1 MSIIIRRKADTV
13 RIATVTS
20 VLSCSAQEKL
30 STVKTLSF
38 ETMLEGTMERIND
51 ADAYIAE
58 FENDF
63 YDVTKVKKA
72 LQGGLYKISLDC
84 EHVSYRLS
92 NSNNRITE
100 VTATGTPREILTVLL
115 AGTEFHVGDVESNE
129 PATFSVTSETT
140 RRAAIL
146 GYAASMGF
154 DVVFADYFVHL
165 YLHRGSTRTKE
176 LVDRNVVS
184 VSKTVDKADGTR
196 AYACTIRNPSGISLG
211 DEVHF
216 AFSKLGIDE
225 NVRVVG
231 MTRQPF
237 TSKDVALEVDNY
249 APTIESQFARIET
262 SMVAKGKNYYGV
274 KISAEDGLA
283 ISRADGT
290 ARIKMNADEFAMQ
303 AEDSEGNMQ
312 NRIFFDPISGDYK
325 FIGNVNI
332 NGGEINI
339 GNNFRVDQQG
349 NAYLAGDAT
358 IYGGKYYAG
367 SPEDMEGFSQMTA
380 DGFVV
385 YNGQTDV
392 KLRFGY
398 TSNGEDFPY
407 VQLGSGSGAS
417 TDYGLIKKFS
427 DGLWIG
433 NSDPA
438 DASGTFKAKVGY
450 NGMFFKF
457 EDNTAY
463 IVHDAQMRNIYT
475 GAAIAKFG

>member
-1 MSIIIRRKADTV
+1 MSIIIRRKTDTA
-13 RIATVTS
+13 RIATLNS
-20 VLSCSAQEKL
+20 VLSCSVTEKL
-30 STVKTLSF
+30 TTEKTLSF
-38 ETMLEGTMERIND
+38 ETVIDSSMERIND
-51 ADAYIAE
+51 TDAYIAE
-58 FENDF
+58 FEEDY
-63 YDVTKVKKA
+63 YDVVKVKKA
-72 LQGGLYKISLDC
+72 LAGGLYKITLDC

-92 NSNNRITE
+92 NSSNIINE
-100 VTATGTPREILTVLL
+100 VTATGNPRQIMTVLL
-115 AGTEFHVGDVESNE
+115 AGTEFHVGDIESNE

-140 RRAAIL
+140 RRAAVL
-146 GYAASMGF
+146 SFAASMGL
-154 DVVFADYFVHL
+154 DVDFRDYYVHL
-165 YLHRGSTRTKE
+165 YQHRGSTTVKE

-184 VSKTVDKADGTR
+184 ISKTTDKADGSR
-196 AYACTIRNPSGISLG
+196 SYSCTIRKPDNLILG

-216 AFSKLGIDE
+216 AFDKLGINE
-225 NVRVVG
+225 NVRVIG
-231 MTRQPF
+231 IARQPF
-237 TSKDVALEVDNY
+237 TSKDIALEVDNY
-249 APTIESQFARIET
+249 TPTIESQFARIET
-262 SMVAKGKNYYGV
+262 SMEAKGKNYYGV
-274 KISAEDGLA
+274 KISGEDGLS
-283 ISRADGT
+283 ITRADGS
-290 ARIKMNADEFAMQ
+290 ARVKMNADEFSMQ
-303 AEDSEGNMQ
+303 AADNQGRLQ
-312 NRIFFDPISGDYK
+312 DKIFFDPVSGDYK

-339 GNNFRVDQQG
+339 GNNFRVDQNG

-367 SPEDMEGFSQMTA
+367 SPSDMEGFSQMTA

-385 YNGQTDV
+385 YNAQTDV

-407 VQLGSGSGAS
+407 VQLGSGSGQN

-438 DASGTFKAKVGY
+438 DASGEFKAKAGY

-457 EDNTAY
+457 ADNTAY
-463 IVHDAQMRNIYT
+463 VVHNTVMKNIYT

>member
-1 MSIIIRRKADTV
+1 MSIIIRRKADNA
-13 RIATVTS
+13 RIAAVNY
-20 VLSCSAQEKL
+20 VLSCSATEKL

-38 ETMLEGTMERIND
+38 ETLLDGPIERMND
-51 ADAYIAE
+51 TDAYIAE

-63 YDVTKVKKA
+63 YDVVKMNKA
-72 LQGGLYKISLDC
+72 LKQGSYRIGIDC

-92 NSNNRITE
+92 GSANVITE
-100 VTATGTPREILTVLL
+100 VSATGTPREVLTVLL

-146 GYAASMGF
+146 SYAASMGF
-154 DVVFADYFVHL
+154 DVVFSDYFVHL
-165 YLHRGSTRTKE
+165 YLHRGSQTVKN
-176 LVDRNVVS
+176 LVERNVVS
-184 VSKTVDKADGTR
+184 VSKTTDKADGTR
-196 AYACTIRNPSGISLG
+196 SYSCTVRKPTGIALG

-237 TSKDVALEVDNY
+237 TSEDVALEVDHY
-249 APTIESQFARIET
+249 TPTIESQFARIET
-262 SMVAKGKNYYGV
+262 NMVAKGRNYYGV
-274 KISAEDGLA
+274 KISVEEGLA
-283 ISRADGT
+283 ISRPDGT
-290 ARIKMNADEFAMQ
+290 AKVKMNADEFAMQ
-303 AEDSEGNMQ
+303 AADENGNLQ
-312 NRIFFDPISGDYK
+312 NRIYFDPVTGDYK

-339 GNNFRVDQQG
+339 GNNFRVDQYG

-438 DASGTFKAKVGY
+438 DASGTFQAKTGY

-463 IVHDAQMRNIYT
+463 IVHDANMRNIYT

>member
-1 MSIIIRRKADTV
+1 MSIILRRKTDNT

-38 ETMLEGTMERIND
+38 ETVLEGAMERVND
-51 ADAYIAE
+51 TDAYVAE

-63 YDVTKVKKA
+63 YDVAKVKKA
-72 LQGGLYKISLDC
+72 LAGGIYKISLDC

-92 NSNNRITE
+92 GAGNTITE

-129 PATFSVTSETT
+129 PATFSITSETT
-140 RRAAIL
+140 RRAAVL
-146 GYAASMGF
+146 SYAASMGLE
-154 DVVFADYFVHL
+154 VVFADYFVHL
-165 YLHRGSTRTKE
+165 VAHRGDTRIKN
-176 LVDRNVVS
+176 LVERNVVS
-184 VSKTVDKADGTR
+184 ISKTVDKAGGGR
-196 AYACTIRNPSGISLG
+196 SYACTVRKPSGITLG

-237 TSKDVALEVDNY
+237 TSNDVSLEVDNY
-249 APTIESQFARIET
+249 APSIESQFARIET
-262 SMVAKGKNYYGV
+262 NMVAKGRNYYGV
-274 KISAEDGLA
+274 KITAEDGLA
-283 ISRADGT
+283 ITRADGT
-290 ARIKMNADEFAMQ
+290 AKVAMNADEFAMQ
-303 AEDSEGNMQ
+303 AADEHGQLQ
-312 NRIFFDPISGDYK
+312 NRIYFDPVSGDYK

-339 GNNFRVDQQG
+339 GNNFRVDQYG

-438 DASGTFKAKVGY
+438 DASGTFRAKAGY

-463 IVHDAQMRNIYT
+463 IVHDANMRNIYT

>member
-1 MSIIIRRKADTV
+1 MSIILRRKNDTA
-13 RIATVTS
+13 RIATITS
-20 VLSCSAQEKL
+20 VLSCSVKEKL
-30 STVKTLSF
+30 STEKTMSF
-38 ETMLEGTMERIND
+38 ETMLEGAMERVND
-51 ADAYIAE
+51 TDAYIAE

-63 YDVTKVKKA
+63 YDVSKVKKA

-92 NSNNRITE
+92 NSSNVINE
-100 VTATGTPREILTVLL
+100 VTATGNPREIMTVLL

-146 GYAASMGF
+146 SYAASMGF
-154 DVVFADYFVHL
+154 DVVFSDYFVHL
-165 YLHRGSTRTKE
+165 YLHRGSTAIKE

-196 AYACTIRNPSGISLG
+196 SYSCSVRSPSGIYLG

-274 KISAEDGLA
+274 KISAEEGLS
-283 ISRADGT
+283 ISRQDGS
-290 ARIKMNADEFAMQ
+290 ARVRMNADEFAMQ
-303 AEDSEGNMQ
+303 AADSQGNLQ

-339 GNNFRVDQQG
+339 GNNFRVDQNG

-367 SPEDMEGFSQMTA
+367 RPEDSEGFSQMTA

-385 YNGQTDV
+385 YNAQTDV

-407 VQLGSGSGAS
+407 VQLGSGSGLN

-438 DASGTFKAKVGY
+438 DASGEFKAKNGY

-457 EDNTAY
+457 ADNTAY
-463 IVHDAQMRNIYT
+463 VVHNTVMKNIYT

>member
-1 MSIIIRRKADTV
+1 MSIIIRRKLDNV
-13 RIATVTS
+13 RISTVAS
-20 VLSCSAQEKL
+20 VLSCSVQEKL

-38 ETMLEGTMERIND
+38 ETVLDGPIERVND
-51 ADAYIAE
+51 ADAYVVE

-72 LQGGLYKISLDC
+72 LQSGIYKINIDC

-92 NSNNRITE
+92 NSQNIITE
-100 VTATGTPREILTVLL
+100 VTATGTPRDILTVLL
-115 AGTEFHVGDVESNE
+115 SGTEFHVGDVQSNE

-140 RRAAIL
+140 RRAAVL
-146 GYAASMGF
+146 AYANSMGL
-154 DVVFADYFVHL
+154 DVVFEEYYVHL
-165 YLHRGSTRTKE
+165 LAHRGSTRIKE
-176 LVDRNVVS
+176 LVDRNVVA
-184 VSKTVDKADGTR
+184 VSKTVDKADGSR
-196 AYACTIRNPSGISLG
+196 SYACTVRNPVGLALG

-237 TSKDVALEVDNY
+237 TSKDISLEVDNY

-274 KISAEDGLA
+274 KISAEEGLA
-283 ISRADGT
+283 ISRPDGS
-290 ARIKMNADEFAMQ
+290 ARVKMNADEFAMQ
-303 AEDSEGNMQ
+303 AADDQGNLQ
-312 NRIFFDPISGDYK
+312 NRIYFDPISGDYK

-339 GNNFRVDQQG
+339 GNNFRVDQYG

-438 DASGTFKAKVGY
+438 DASGTFRAKAGY

-463 IVHDAQMRNIYT
+463 IVHDANMRNIYT

>member
-1 MSIIIRRKADTV
+1 MSIVIRRKTDNS
-13 RIATVTS
+13 RIATVAS

-30 STVKTLSF
+30 STVKTLNF
-38 ETMLEGTMERIND
+38 ETLLEGAMERVND
-51 ADAYIAE
+51 TDAYVAE

-72 LQGGLYKISLDC
+72 LSGGLYKITIDC

-92 NSNNRITE
+92 NANNVISE
-100 VTATGTPREILTVLL
+100 VTSTGTPREILTVLL

-129 PATFSVTSETT
+129 PSTFTVTSETT
-140 RRAAIL
+140 RRAAVL
-146 GYAASMGF
+146 AFAAGMGF
-154 DVVFADYFVHL
+154 DVIFSDYFVHL
-165 YLHRGSTRTKE
+165 LLHRGSTVVKD
-176 LVDRNVVS
+176 LVERNVVS
-184 VSKTVDKADGTR
+184 LSKTVDKAGGSR
-196 AYACTIRNPSGISLG
+196 SYACTVRKPSGIALG

-225 NVRVVG
+225 NVRVIG

-237 TSKDVALEVDNY
+237 TSDNVTLEVNNY
-249 APTIESQFARIET
+249 APSIESQFARIET

-274 KISAEDGLA
+274 KITADEGLA
-283 ISRADGT
+283 ITRADGT
-290 ARIKMNADEFAMQ
+290 ARVRMNADEFAMQ
-303 AEDSEGNMQ
+303 ATDSQGNLQ
-312 NRIFFDPISGDYK
+312 NRIYFDPVSGDYK

-339 GNNFRVDQQG
+339 GNNFRVDQYG

-398 TSNGEDFPY
+398 TSNGEDFPF
-407 VQLGSGSGAS
+407 VQLGSGSGVN

-438 DASGTFKAKVGY
+438 DASGTFRAKAGY

-463 IVHDAQMRNIYT
+463 IVHDANMRNIYT